1 MGKPSQ
7 HLLSAFPAT
16 DAEPSDDAL
25 DSARTGVKK
34 PKKTPAKRRALSC
47 LPCRRHKLKCN
58 RHVPCHS
65 CVRYRREDQC
75 RLNPPPS
82 SVMRGGVPL
91 HSQAHHPPDHAP
103 APATAPAPAPAPVP
117 VPVPASLPFQPLPT
131 QLTPAAPLQCKP
143 QPSYALNS
151 TETDRTETILFKS
164 ARRVLLETP
173 LAQSIASLPQNVF
186 GVSTLPPFIP
196 LLLSEQSQRPI
207 DDNETATFWR
217 AQLVSM
223 LPLRHQ
229 CDLIVT
235 YYIDELNFVYHS
247 VHAPSFREDYAA
259 FWDTDVK
266 DIDIIWLSFLYAIL
280 SVSAVFIPFPDIK
293 AVGLDAETIRK
304 KAHLW
309 HWASRQ
315 ALSAGHYE
323 SRPCLTQ
330 LETFLVTQLYWL
342 STKNV
347 EAMNSALG
355 QAIRNGQALNLD
367 RDVSG
372 YSPLETEKR
381 RRIWWELFCCDTFQ
395 SMCMS
400 RTPLIHCPAPKIPF
414 PANCND
420 EDITESFT
428 EGRPIEEPTETSA
441 NILRAEVFLVMRKLF
456 DSGFEYLSSY
466 EYVRSVD
473 TELANLT
480 RNFPWYFQLDENGKC
495 ANLPENQD
503 YILWQFHLI
512 HSCICMQRIRM
523 NRPFIHA
530 RIGDSWAVCAKA
542 ANEVLAVYQS
552 MRNPDVEEF
561 RKSHKLFVQ
570 AYQIFSAAVALAGF
584 LLVERS
590 FPADN
595 IRPLIEMVISD
606 LSLCTADAS
615 IAVGGRN
622 TLIKM
627 LDMYDRRQQKEP
639 VEPESLIPEISAVF
653 GGEQTTRKYL
663 KRCEI
668 GYVLNEDGH
677 ASPSSMNPRGSVA
690 TPNAHTFGTNTPGS
704 YTYNQ
709 PNTSATEVSE
719 MPQAPSYVAP
729 NPSFSDFDPAR
740 VQPKAY
746 IPHPTTTSQGLANTN
761 IAQPLPNIDIN
772 QPLPNTSIN
781 AIGQSDELDLLNCF
795 YSNPIPLDLGFDGPW
810 DFLLTDLTFQS

>member
-1 MGKPSQ
+1 MHS
-7 HLLSAFPAT
+7 LLPAFPAT

-25 DSARTGVKK
+25 DPVQAGVKK
-34 PKKTPAKRRALSC
+34 SKKTPAKRRALSC

-65 CVRYRREDQC
+65 CVRYRREEQC

-82 SVMRGGVPL
+82 SVMRGGVAL
-91 HSQAHHPPDHAP
+91 NSQAHHPSDYTSTPAQAP
-103 APATAPAPAPAPVP
+103 TSLPASLPAPAPAPA
-117 VPVPASLPFQPLPT
+117 SLPYHPLPT
-131 QLTPAAPLQCKP
+131 QLTATAPLQSKP
-143 QPSYALNS
+143 PPSYNLHS
-151 TETDRTETILFKS
+151 TEPDRTETVLSKS
-164 ARRVLLETP
+164 ARNALLETP
-173 LAQSIASLPQNVF
+173 LAQSLVNLPQNVL

-196 LLLSEQSQRPI
+196 LLLAEQSQRPV
-207 DDNETATFWR
+207 DEEEVATFWR

-223 LPLRHQ
+223 LPLPHQ
-229 CDLIVT
+229 CDFIVA
-235 YYIDELNFVYHS
+235 YFLDELNFVYHS
-247 VHAPSFREDYAA
+247 VHGPSFREDCAA
-259 FWDTDVK
+259 FWTK
-266 DIDIIWLSFLYAIL
+266 DIKDVDIIWLSFLYAVL
-280 SVSAVFIPFPDIK
+280 SVSAVFIPYPDVES
-293 AVGLDAETIRK
+293 VGLDPATIRR

-342 STKNV
+342 STRNV
-347 EAMNSALG
+347 EALNSALG
-355 QAIRNGQALNLD
+355 QAVRNGQALNLD
-367 RDVSG
+367 RDVPG
-372 YSPLETEKR
+372 HSPLETEKR
-381 RRIWWELFCCDTFQ
+381 RRIWWEMFCCDTFQ
-395 SMCMS
+395 SICMS
-400 RTPLIHCPAPKIPF
+400 RTPLIHCPAPKVPL

-420 EDITESFT
+420 TDITDSFT

-441 NILRAEVFLVMRKLF
+441 NILRSEIFLVMRKLF

-466 EYVRSVD
+466 EYVRSID
-473 TELANLT
+473 LELENLC
-480 RNFPWYFQLDENGKC
+480 RNFPWYFQLDERGKC
-495 ANLPENQD
+495 ANLPASQD
-503 YILWQFHLI
+503 FILWQFHLL

-530 RIGDSWAVCAKA
+530 RVGDSWATCAKA

-561 RKSHKLFVQ
+561 RKKHKLFVQ

-627 LDMYDRRQQKEP
+627 LDMYDRRQQREP
-639 VEPESLIPEISAVF
+639 VEPESLIPEISGVF

-663 KRCEI
+663 KRCDI
-668 GYVLNEDGH
+668 GYVLNEDGR
-677 ASPSSMNPRGSVA
+677 ASPMDPRGSTT
-690 TPNAHTFGTNTPGS
+690 TPGVPTYSTNTPNS
-704 YTYNQ
+704 YTTINQ
-709 PNTSATEVSE
+709 LNSSATDVSE
-719 MPQAPSYVAP
+719 MPQAPPLVAQ
-729 NPSFSDFDPAR
+729 NSGFSDFDLPR

-746 IPHPTTTSQGLANTN
+746 IPHPTTATANQGLPNATINQ
-761 IAQPLPNIDIN
+761 ALPNTTIN
-772 QPLPNTSIN
+772 QALPNTSIN
-781 AIGQSDELDLLNCF
+781 PSGQGDELDLLNCF
-795 YSNPIPLDLGFDGPW
+795 YSNPTPLDMSFDGPW

>member
-7 HLLSAFPAT
+7 NLLPAFPAT

-25 DSARTGVKK
+25 EPVNPGVKK
-34 PKKTPAKRRALSC
+34 LKKTPAKRRALSC

-65 CVRYRREDQC
+65 CIRYRREEQC

-82 SVMRGGVPL
+82 SVMRGSVPL
-91 HSQAHHPPDHAP
+91 HSQGHVPPDHTSVTAHAP
-103 APATAPAPAPAPVP
+103 VPAPAPAPVP
-117 VPVPASLPFQPLPT
+117 ASLSFQPLHT
-131 QLTPAAPLQCKP
+131 QVASATPLQSKP
-143 QPSYALNS
+143 QQPYIPH
-151 TETDRTETILFKS
+151 TREPDRIETIVSKS
-164 ARRVLLETP
+164 ARNTLLETP
-173 LAQSIASLPQNVF
+173 LAQSLASLPQNIL

-196 LLLSEQSQRPI
+196 LLLAEQFQRPV
-207 DDNETATFWR
+207 DENEVTIFWC

-229 CDLIVT
+229 CDLIVN
-235 YYIDELNFVYHS
+235 YYINELNYVYHS

-259 FWDTDVK
+259 FWNK
-266 DIDIIWLSFLYAIL
+266 DIKDTDIIWLSFLYSIL
-280 SVSAVFIPFPDIK
+280 STSAVFIPFPDVK
-293 AVGLDAETIRK
+293 AVGLDPDTIRK

-347 EAMNSALG
+347 EALNSALG
-355 QAIRNGQALNLD
+355 QAVRNGQALNLD

-400 RTPLIHCPAPKIPF
+400 RTPLIHCPAPKIPL

-420 EDITESFT
+420 VDITDSFT
-428 EGRPIEEPTETSA
+428 EGRPIDEPTETSA
-441 NILRAEVFLVMRKLF
+441 SILRAEVFLIMRKLF

-480 RNFPWYFQLDENGKC
+480 RNFPWYFQLDENGEC
-495 ANLPENQD
+495 ANLPEHQD
-503 YILWQFHLI
+503 YIVWQFHLL

-523 NRPFIHA
+523 NRPFIHTRA
-530 RIGDSWAVCAKA
+530 GDSWAVCAKA

-561 RKSHKLFVQ
+561 RKSHKLSVQ
-570 AYQIFSAAVALAGF
+570 SYQIFSAAVALAGF

-606 LSLCTADAS
+606 LELCTEDAS
-615 IAVGGRN
+615 IAVNGRN

-627 LDMYDRRQQKEP
+627 LDMYDRRQQREP
-639 VEPESLIPEISAVF
+639 VEAESLVPEISVVF

-677 ASPSSMNPRGSVA
+677 ATPSSANPRASVT
-690 TPNAHTFGTNTPGS
+690 TPNANTYGTNTPTS

-709 PNTSATEVSE
+709 VNQSAAEVSDV
-719 MPQAPSYVAP
+719 PQGTQYTVP
-729 NPSFSDFDPAR
+729 NPPFSEFDPSR
-740 VQPKAY
+740 VQSKAY
-746 IPHPTTTSQGLANTN
+746 IPHPIPANSILVNTN
-761 IAQPLPNIDIN
+761 NTQALTNPDIS
-772 QPLPNTSIN
+772 QHLPNTSISPN
-781 AIGQSDELDLLNCF
+781 GDLELLNCF
-795 YSNPIPLDLGFDGPW
+795 YSNPIPLDMSFDGPW
-810 DFLLTDLTFQS
+810 DFLLTDLPYQP

>member
-1 MGKPSQ
+1 MSS
-7 HLLSAFPAT
+7 LLPAFPAT

-25 DSARTGVKK
+25 DSVHAGIKK
-34 PKKTPAKRRALSC
+34 LKKTPAKRRALSC

-82 SVMRGGVPL
+82 SVMRGGGAVSL
-91 HSQAHHPPDHAP
+91 HHPPDHAP
-103 APATAPAPAPAPVP
+103 APA
-117 VPVPASLPFQPLPT
+117 PVPAALPYHTLPT
-131 QLTPAAPLQCKP
+131 QLASTAPLQSKP
-143 QPSYALNS
+143 PAPYNLHS
-151 TETDRTETILFKS
+151 TEPDQAETVLSKS
-164 ARRVLLETP
+164 ARNALLETP
-173 LAQSIASLPQNVF
+173 LAQSLANLPPNVL

-196 LLLSEQSQRPI
+196 LLLSDQAQQPL
-207 DDNETATFWR
+207 DDDDIATFWR

-223 LPLRHQ
+223 LPLSHQ

-235 YYIDELNFVYHS
+235 YFIDELNFVYHS

-259 FWDTDVK
+259 FWNTDVK
-266 DIDIIWLSFLYAIL
+266 DVDIIWLSFLYSIL
-280 SVSAVFIPFPDIK
+280 SAGAVFIPFPDVE
-293 AVGLDAETIRK
+293 AVGLNPDTIRK

-342 STKNV
+342 STKNI
-347 EAMNSALG
+347 EALNSALG

-367 RDVSG
+367 RDVPG
-372 YSPLETEKR
+372 LSPLETEKR

-395 SMCMS
+395 SICMS
-400 RTPLIHCPAPKIPF
+400 RTPLIHCPAPKIPL

-420 EDITESFT
+420 VDITDSFT

-441 NILRAEVFLVMRKLF
+441 NILRSEVFLIMRKLF

-473 TELANLT
+473 LELANLC
-480 RNFPWYFQLDENGKC
+480 RNFPWYFQLDERGEC
-495 ANLPENQD
+495 ANLPEHQNF
-503 YILWQFHLI
+503 ILWQFHLL

-530 RIGDSWAVCAKA
+530 RTGDSWAVCAKA

-606 LSLCTADAS
+606 LSLCTADIS

-627 LDMYDRRQQKEP
+627 LDMYDRRQQREP
-639 VEPESLIPEISAVF
+639 VEPESLVPEISVVF

-677 ASPSSMNPRGSVA
+677 ASPMNPRTSVT
-690 TPNAHTFGTNTPGS
+690 TPGVPTYSTNTPAS
-704 YTYNQ
+704 YTYNHV
-709 PNTSATEVSE
+709 NSSATDVSE
-719 MPQAPSYVAP
+719 MPQAPPYIAP
-729 NPSFSDFDPAR
+729 NPSFSDFDPPR

-746 IPHPTTTSQGLANTN
+746 IPHSVAPTNHG
-761 IAQPLPNIDIN
+761 LPNIGITQPLANANIN
-772 QPLPNTSIN
+772 QALPTTSIN
-781 AIGQSDELDLLNCF
+781 PNSQGDELELLNCF
-795 YSNPIPLDLGFDGPW
+795 YNDSIPLEMSFDGPW
-810 DFLLTDLTFQS
+810 DFLLTDLAYQT

>member
-1 MGKPSQ
+1 MMGKPSQ

-347 EAMNSALG
+347 EAMNS
-355 QAIRNGQALNLD
+355 
-367 RDVSG
+367 
-372 YSPLETEKR
+372 
-381 RRIWWELFCCDTFQ
+381 FQ

-503 YILWQFHLI
+503 YILWQFHLL

-561 RKSHKLFVQ
+561 
-570 AYQIFSAAVALAGF
+570 
-584 LLVERS
+584 
-590 FPADN
+590 P
-595 IRPLIEMVISD
+595 
-606 LSLCTADAS
+606 DAS

-690 TPNAHTFGTNTPGS
+690 TPNAHTYGTNTPGS

-746 IPHPTTTSQGLANTN
+746 IPHPTTTSQGLANTS

-781 AIGQSDELDLLNCF
+781 AIGQSDDLDLLNCF